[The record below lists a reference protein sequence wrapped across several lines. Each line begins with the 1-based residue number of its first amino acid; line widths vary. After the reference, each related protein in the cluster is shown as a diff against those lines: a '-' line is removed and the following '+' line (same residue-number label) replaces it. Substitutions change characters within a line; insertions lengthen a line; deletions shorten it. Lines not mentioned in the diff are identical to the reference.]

1 MKAIRT
7 AVATANRNATI
18 TTTTITAATKQQN
31 NFISMGRFFL
41 IFYTLFLSSFWV
53 NFKTKKIIR

>member
-31 NFISMGRFFL
+31 HFISMGHFFL
-41 IFYTLFLSSFWV
+41 NLLYSFSLFFLGEFQ
-53 NFKTKKIIR
+53 N

>member
-31 NFISMGRFFL
+31 NFISMGHFF
-41 IFYTLFLSSFWV
+41 
-53 NFKTKKIIR
+53 